1 MSESITDQ
9 TYNDRDISKQIDP
22 IVIKTNKVET
32 ETESDEFT
40 RKEIMRSEE
49 FRRRFFSFKN

>member
-1 MSESITDQ
+1 MSDALEDNAIV
-9 TYNDRDISKQIDP
+9 SKQIEP
-22 IVIKTNKVET
+22 IVTTTNKTET